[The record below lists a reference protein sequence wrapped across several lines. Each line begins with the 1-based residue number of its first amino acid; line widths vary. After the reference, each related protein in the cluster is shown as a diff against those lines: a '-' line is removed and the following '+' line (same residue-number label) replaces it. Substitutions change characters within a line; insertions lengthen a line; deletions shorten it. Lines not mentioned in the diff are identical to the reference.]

1 MVQLAEEEDD
11 QDTRDGTVEELES
24 IRKALGQL
32 EVQTLLAGEYDER
45 EAVVTIRSGAGGV
58 DAADFAEILMRMYLR
73 WAERHGYPTKVLDT
87 SYAEEAG
94 LKSATFEVKA
104 PYAFG
109 TLSVEAGTHRL
120 VRISPFDN
128 QGRYYTI
135 YGFIDEAK
143 NFEPGAEHAV
153 RVIALSRFPERILT
167 PTSEAAI
174 DAFVTSTDVRTGE
187 TNIWDHALEEL
198 SDGTYGHIFRMRFFV
213 RAGRTYRLEVRRSDA
228 ITASA
233 ETTVPRLPESIPQ
246 LKAIQVSPDSV
257 LTQEVYLPDLASPW
271 EILVIYR
278 VAFPDISFP
287 DILRLVGVRLP
298 YGRSGE
304 RTDDGGWRFTINL
317 SEDAPRVR
325 ESIARTNGYEGP
337 LDLTAMGLQIKIL
350 DTNWDPPE
358 GVFDPEVLA
367 QPGTLSNVENGYGFW
382 GSIGLYQ
389 RDWAVSGLT
398 ERLGLGQ

>member
-1 MVQLAEEEDD
+1 M
-11 QDTRDGTVEELES
+11 
-24 IRKALGQL
+24 KNALGPGL
-32 EVQTLLAGEYDER
+32 LTLLLLA
-45 EAVVTIRSGAGGV
+45 T
-58 DAADFAEILMRMYLR
+58 AACN
-73 WAERHGYPTKVLDT
+73 DT
-87 SYAEEAG
+87 
-94 LKSATFEVKA
+94 F
-104 PYAFG
+104 
-109 TLSVEAGTHRL
+109 
-120 VRISPFDN
+120 IDPFDG

-153 RVIALSRFPERILT
+153 RVIALSRFPERILA

-174 DAFVTSTDVRTGE
+174 DAVVTSMPVRTGE
-187 TNIWDHALEEL
+187 SHRWNHTLEEL
-198 SDGTYGHIFRMRFFV
+198 SDGTFAHIFRTRFFV
-213 RAGRTYRLEVRRSDA
+213 RAGRIYRLEVRRSDEV
-228 ITASA
+228 TASA
-233 ETTVPRLPESIPQ
+233 ETTVPRLPESMPQ

-278 VAFPDISFP
+278 VAFSG
-287 DILRLVGVRLP
+287 RLVGVRLP

-389 RDWAVSGLT
+389 HSWRVSDELRGL
-398 ERLGLGQ
+398 LGF